1 MEAIAQRDDARSSL
15 DRLNRLKQLQ
25 RKSAGE
31 STGRQLDRRR
41 AEKEADV
48 IAELM
53 PSSTLSAQ
61 LDTVNR
67 LLHVLC
73 QADFTEEDA
82 EIARAIKSHDQGVA
96 IIRTLE
102 QACATRWL
110 VPPTEEQWLDIKRRR
125 KEDEEFES
133 RQLKRAQA
141 AERSEGGDRILRG
154 MPIHE
159 SERAW
164 VIGMLEA
171 IDAAERDR
179 VRTAWLEIY
188 NDSTHALEGDRYRE
202 ANLYLLREA
211 MNSNPNAARATV
223 KSTTGKKR

>member
-1 MEAIAQRDDARSSL
+1 MEAIAQRDDSRSSL

-110 VPPTEEQWLDIKRRR
+110 VPPTEEQWLDIKRRK
-125 KEDEEFES
+125 KEDEAFEL
-133 RQLKRAQA
+133 RQLQRNQVA
-141 AERSEGGDRILRG
+141 ARSDGADRLLRG
-154 MPIHE
+154 MPVHE

-164 VIGMLEA
+164 VIGMLES

-179 VRTAWLEIY
+179 VRSEWLAIY
-188 NDSTHALEGDRYRE
+188 NGSAHALEGDRYRE
-202 ANLYLLREA
+202 ANLHLLREA
-211 MNSNPNAARATV
+211 MHSNPEAARATA
-223 KSTTGKKR
+223 KSTKGKKI